1 MIMMNATVPLNTK
14 NESILKIAVLGL
26 GSVGKTTISKSYS
39 GEINDLDQISMTKG
53 VDITVKRIIYQGRTV
68 TLQIWDFAGQKQFRF
83 MIDVFL
89 RGVKGVMYVYDITD
103 IETLAYL
110 NEFVDLTRNY
120 LANHFYPKVP
130 EVLVGNKLDLED
142 VEVSIEDIHDFMKN
156 YGIKKH
162 FLVSGL
168 LSGNVSEPF
177 EYIVDQILNK
187 EENLAEELIS
197 KYLISIVYCNHYN

>member
-1 MIMMNATVPLNTK
+1 MMNATLPLNIK

-39 GEINDLDQISMTKG
+39 GEMDDPNQISMTKG
-53 VDITVKRIIYQGRTV
+53 VDITVKRIVHKGRTV

-177 EYIVDQILNK
+177 EFIVDKILNK
-187 EENLAEELIS
+187 EENLTEELLS
-197 KYLISIVYCNHYN
+197 KYPSL

>member
-1 MIMMNATVPLNTK
+1 MMNTVLPQNSK
-14 NESILKIAVLGL
+14 QDNILKVAVLGL
-26 GSVGKTTISKSYS
+26 GSVGKTTISKSFS
-39 GEINDLDQISMTKG
+39 GELDDPNQISMTKG
-53 VDITVKRIIYQGRTV
+53 VDITVKRIVHQGRTI

-142 VEVSIEDIHDFMKN
+142 AEVSIEDIHDFMKN

-168 LSGNVSEPF
+168 LSSNVSEPF
-177 EYIVDQILNK
+177 EYIVDKIINK
-187 EENLAEELIS
+187 EQSLADELVS
-197 KYLISIVYCNHYN
+197 RYQSF

>member
-1 MIMMNATVPLNTK
+1 MNTTLPQNSK
-14 NESILKIAVLGL
+14 HDNILKIAVLGL

-39 GEINDLDQISMTKG
+39 GELDDPNQISMTKG
-53 VDITVKRIIYQGRTV
+53 VDITVKRIVHQGRTV

-120 LANHFYPKVP
+120 LANHFYPKIP

-142 VEVSIEDIHDFMKN
+142 SEVSIEDIHDFMKN
-156 YGIKKH
+156 YNIKRH

-177 EYIVDQILNK
+177 EYIVDQITNK
-187 EENLAEELIS
+187 EQSLADELVS
-197 KYLISIVYCNHYN
+197 KYQSF

>member
-1 MIMMNATVPLNTK
+1 MMNTVLPQNSK
-14 NESILKIAVLGL
+14 HDNILKVAVLGL

-39 GEINDLDQISMTKG
+39 GELDDPNQISMTKG
-53 VDITVKRIIYQGRTV
+53 VDITVKRIVYQGRTV
-68 TLQIWDFAGQKQFRF
+68 TIQIWDFAGQKQFRF

-120 LANHFYPKVP
+120 LANHFYPKIP

-142 VEVSIEDIHDFMKN
+142 AEISIEDIHDFMKSYN
-156 YGIKKH
+156 IKKH

-177 EYIVDQILNK
+177 EYIVDQIINK
-187 EENLAEELIS
+187 EQSLADELVS
-197 KYLISIVYCNHYN
+197 KYQSF

>member
-1 MIMMNATVPLNTK
+1 MIMMNATLPLNTK

-39 GEINDLDQISMTKG
+39 GEMDNLNQISMTKG
-53 VDITVKRIIYQGRTV
+53 VDITVKRIVYQGKTV

-130 EVLVGNKLDLED
+130 EVLVGNKLDLEE

-177 EYIVDQILNK
+177 EYIVDKILNK
-187 EENLAEELIS
+187 EESLAEELIS
-197 KYLISIVYCNHYN
+197 KYPSF

>member
-1 MIMMNATVPLNTK
+1 MNTTLPQNSK
-14 NESILKIAVLGL
+14 HNNILKIAVLGL

-39 GEINDLDQISMTKG
+39 GELDDPNQILMTKG
-53 VDITVKRIIYQGRTV
+53 VDITVKRIVYQGRTV

-120 LANHFYPKVP
+120 LANHFYPKIP

-142 VEVSIEDIHDFMKN
+142 SEVSIEDIHDFMKN
-156 YGIKKH
+156 YNIKKH

-177 EYIVDQILNK
+177 EYIVDQIINK
-187 EENLAEELIS
+187 EQSLADELVS
-197 KYLISIVYCNHYN
+197 KYQSF

>member
-1 MIMMNATVPLNTK
+1 MNTVLPQNSK
-14 NESILKIAVLGL
+14 QDNILKVAVLGL
-26 GSVGKTTISKSYS
+26 GSVGKTTISKSFS
-39 GEINDLDQISMTKG
+39 GELDDPNQISMTKG
-53 VDITVKRIIYQGRTV
+53 VDITVKRIVHQGRTI

-142 VEVSIEDIHDFMKN
+142 AEVSIEDIHDFMKN

-177 EYIVDQILNK
+177 EYIVDKIMNK
-187 EENLAEELIS
+187 EQSLADELVS
-197 KYLISIVYCNHYN
+197 KYQSF

>member
-1 MIMMNATVPLNTK
+1 MMNTTLPQNSK
-14 NESILKIAVLGL
+14 HDNILKIAVLGL

-39 GEINDLDQISMTKG
+39 GELDDPNQISMTKG
-53 VDITVKRIIYQGRTV
+53 VDITVKRIVHQGRTV

-110 NEFVDLTRNY
+110 NDFVDLTRNY
-120 LANHFYPKVP
+120 LANHFYPKIP

-142 VEVSIEDIHDFMKN
+142 SEVSIEDIHDFMKN
-156 YGIKKH
+156 YNIKRH

-177 EYIVDQILNK
+177 EYIVDQITNK
-187 EENLAEELIS
+187 EQSLADELVS
-197 KYLISIVYCNHYN
+197 KYQSF

>member
-1 MIMMNATVPLNTK
+1 MMNTTLPQNSK
-14 NESILKIAVLGL
+14 HDNILKIAVLGL

-39 GEINDLDQISMTKG
+39 GELDDPNQISMTKG
-53 VDITVKRIIYQGRTV
+53 VDITVKRIVYQGRTV

-120 LANHFYPKVP
+120 LANHFYPKIP

-142 VEVSIEDIHDFMKN
+142 SEVSIEDIHDFMKN
-156 YGIKKH
+156 YNIKKH

-177 EYIVDQILNK
+177 EYIVDQIINK
-187 EENLAEELIS
+187 EHRLADELVS
-197 KYLISIVYCNHYN
+197 KYQSF

>member
-1 MIMMNATVPLNTK
+1 MMNTALPLNTK

-39 GEINDLDQISMTKG
+39 GEMNDPNQISMTKG
-53 VDITVKRIIYQGRTV
+53 VDITVKRIVHQGKTV

-120 LANHFYPKVP
+120 LANHFYPKIP

-156 YGIKKH
+156 YSIKKH

-177 EYIVDQILNK
+177 EYVVDQILNK
-187 EENLAEELIS
+187 EENLAEELLS
-197 KYLISIVYCNHYN
+197 KYPSF

>member
-1 MIMMNATVPLNTK
+1 MIMMNTALPLNTK

-39 GEINDLDQISMTKG
+39 GELNDPNQISMTKG
-53 VDITVKRIIYQGRTV
+53 VDITVKRIVHQGKTV

-110 NEFVDLTRNY
+110 HEFVDLTRNY

-156 YGIKKH
+156 YSIKKH

-177 EYIVDQILNK
+177 EYIVNQILNK
-187 EENLAEELIS
+187 EENLAEELLS
-197 KYLISIVYCNHYN
+197 KYPSF

>member
-1 MIMMNATVPLNTK
+1 MIMMNATPPQNSQHG
-14 NESILKIAVLGL
+14 NILKIAVLGL

-39 GEINDLDQISMTKG
+39 GELDDPNQISMTKG
-53 VDITVKRIIYQGRTV
+53 VDITVKRIVHQGRTV

-120 LANHFYPKVP
+120 LANHFYPKIP

-142 VEVSIEDIHDFMKN
+142 SEVSIEDIHDFMKN
-156 YGIKKH
+156 YDIKKH

-177 EYIVDQILNK
+177 GYIVNQIINK
-187 EENLAEELIS
+187 EQSLADELVS
-197 KYLISIVYCNHYN
+197 KYQSF

>member
-1 MIMMNATVPLNTK
+1 MMNATVPLNTK

-39 GEINDLDQISMTKG
+39 GEINNLDQISMTKG

-197 KYLISIVYCNHYN
+197 KYPNF

>member
-1 MIMMNATVPLNTK
+1 MMNTTLPQNSK
-14 NESILKIAVLGL
+14 HDNILKIAVLGL

-39 GEINDLDQISMTKG
+39 GELDDPNQISMTKG
-53 VDITVKRIIYQGRTV
+53 VDITVKRTVYQGRTV

-120 LANHFYPKVP
+120 LANHFYPKIP

-142 VEVSIEDIHDFMKN
+142 SEVSIEDIHDFMKN
-156 YGIKKH
+156 YNIKKH

-177 EYIVDQILNK
+177 EYIVDQIINK
-187 EENLAEELIS
+187 EQSLADELVS
-197 KYLISIVYCNHYN
+197 KYQSF

>member
-1 MIMMNATVPLNTK
+1 MMNTTLPQNSK
-14 NESILKIAVLGL
+14 HDNILKIAVLGL

-39 GEINDLDQISMTKG
+39 GELDDPNQISMTKG
-53 VDITVKRIIYQGRTV
+53 VDITVKRIVYQGRTV

-120 LANHFYPKVP
+120 LANHFYPKIP

-142 VEVSIEDIHDFMKN
+142 SEVSIEDIHDFMKN
-156 YGIKKH
+156 YNIKKH

-177 EYIVDQILNK
+177 EYIVDQIINK
-187 EENLAEELIS
+187 EQNLADELVS
-197 KYLISIVYCNHYN
+197 KYQSF

>member
-39 GEINDLDQISMTKG
+39 GEINNLDQISMTKG

-197 KYLISIVYCNHYN
+197 KYPNF

>member
-1 MIMMNATVPLNTK
+1 MMKTTLPQNSKHDN
-14 NESILKIAVLGL
+14 ILKIAVLGL

-39 GEINDLDQISMTKG
+39 GELDDPNQISMTKG
-53 VDITVKRIIYQGRTV
+53 VDITVKRMVHQNRTI

-120 LANHFYPKVP
+120 LANHFYPKIP

-142 VEVSIEDIHDFMKN
+142 SEVSIEDIHDFMKN
-156 YGIKKH
+156 YNIKKH

-177 EYIVDQILNK
+177 EYIVYQIINK
-187 EENLAEELIS
+187 EQSLADELVS
-197 KYLISIVYCNHYN
+197 KYQSF

>member
-197 KYLISIVYCNHYN
+197 KYPNF

>member
-1 MIMMNATVPLNTK
+1 MIIMNTTLPQNSK
-14 NESILKIAVLGL
+14 HDNILKIAVLGL

-39 GEINDLDQISMTKG
+39 GELEDPNQISMTKG
-53 VDITVKRIIYQGRTV
+53 VDITVKRIVYQGSTV

-120 LANHFYPKVP
+120 LDNHFYPKIP

-142 VEVSIEDIHDFMKN
+142 SEVSIEDIHDFMKN
-156 YGIKKH
+156 YNIRKH

-177 EYIVDQILNK
+177 EYIVDQIINK
-187 EENLAEELIS
+187 EQSLADELVS
-197 KYLISIVYCNHYN
+197 KYQSF

>member
-1 MIMMNATVPLNTK
+1 MIMMNATPPQNSQHG
-14 NESILKIAVLGL
+14 NILKIAVLGL

-39 GEINDLDQISMTKG
+39 GELDDPNQISMTKG
-53 VDITVKRIIYQGRTV
+53 VDITVKRIVHQGRTV

-120 LANHFYPKVP
+120 LANHFYPKIP

-142 VEVSIEDIHDFMKN
+142 SEVSIEDIHDFMKN
-156 YGIKKH
+156 YDIKKH

-177 EYIVDQILNK
+177 EYIVNQIINK
-187 EENLAEELIS
+187 EQSLADELVS
-197 KYLISIVYCNHYN
+197 KYQSF

>member
-1 MIMMNATVPLNTK
+1 MIMMNTTLPQNSK
-14 NESILKIAVLGL
+14 HDNILKIAVLGL
-26 GSVGKTTISKSYS
+26 GSVGKTTLSKSYS
-39 GEINDLDQISMTKG
+39 GELDDPNQISMTKG
-53 VDITVKRIIYQGRTV
+53 VDITVKRIVYQGRTV

-120 LANHFYPKVP
+120 LANHFYPKIP

-142 VEVSIEDIHDFMKN
+142 SEVSIEDIHDFMKN
-156 YGIKKH
+156 YNIKKH

-177 EYIVDQILNK
+177 EYIVDQIINK
-187 EENLAEELIS
+187 EQNLADELVS
-197 KYLISIVYCNHYN
+197 KYQSF

>member
-1 MIMMNATVPLNTK
+1 MMNTVLPQNSK
-14 NESILKIAVLGL
+14 QNNILKVAVLGL
-26 GSVGKTTISKSYS
+26 GSVDKTTISKSFS
-39 GEINDLDQISMTKG
+39 GELDDPNQISMTKG
-53 VDITVKRIIYQGRTV
+53 VDITVKRIVHQGRTI

-142 VEVSIEDIHDFMKN
+142 AEVSIEDIHDFMKN

-177 EYIVDQILNK
+177 EYIVDKIINK
-187 EENLAEELIS
+187 DQSLADELVS
-197 KYLISIVYCNHYN
+197 RYQSF